1 MGTYIFKL
9 AKKGFGLLGKPDK
22 SVGTLT
28 VKPSGKKTET
38 KHILKIEKN
47 LLPIKEL
54 NLKMK

>member
-38 KHILKIEKN
+38 KHILKIEN
-47 LLPIKEL
+47 HLPLTKEL
-54 NLKMK
+54 NLKIK

>member
-28 VKPSGKKTET
+28 VKPSGKTTET
-38 KHILKIEKN
+38 ESIS
-47 LLPIKEL
+47 
-54 NLKMK
+54 

>member
-38 KHILKIEKN
+38 ETYLKN
-47 LLPIKEL
+47 RNHPPLIKEL

>member
-38 KHILKIEKN
+38 ETYLKNRKTTHH
-47 LLPIKEL
+47 L
-54 NLKMK
+54 

>member
-38 KHILKIEKN
+38 EAYLKNRKDTYY
-47 LLPIKEL
+47 L
-54 NLKMK
+54 

>member
-28 VKPSGKKTET
+28 VKPSGKKNRNRS
-38 KHILKIEKN
+38 IS
-47 LLPIKEL
+47 
-54 NLKMK
+54 